1 MVNFSNDVWMAS
13 TASGF
18 YPHSIGQSLRFE
30 DGDSSRLT
38 RTPSSAGNRKTWTW
52 SAWVKRGN
60 ISAGQFLFQAYDG
73 ASSRRSGI
81 KFNSNNTIAF
91 DQGGSASSGL
101 IDTVA
106 VYRDVSSFYHIVV
119 VADYS
124 NGTAG
129 NRAKIYVNGVLQ
141 TVTTSDDF
149 ENADGL
155 INSTNEHSIS
165 FTSSNFF
172 DGYMAEVHF
181 IDGTALGPDSF
192 GETKDGIWVPKNV
205 SGLTYGTNGFHLDF
219 ADSSAIGNDVSGQN
233 NDFAVSGLAAT
244 DVVLDSVTNNFATL
258 NGVHPNA
265 STGNFSE
272 GNLRSYQDQSPYTD
286 FYATFAVSSGKWY
299 WEGRAAGSAVQ
310 QIWGFAREDALTT
323 ENGGVVSGTTG
334 YAYFRFGSFARERA
348 NGSNANASGTLSV
361 AAGDTIGLA
370 LNLVD
375 NEVKFY
381 KNGTL
386 EHTISGVQ
394 AGTYYPFVCY
404 QMNQNRLEQRVNFG
418 QDSTFAGL
426 ESAGG
431 NSDDN
436 GIGDFAQSPISGHLA
451 ICSANL
457 PEPSIISGEAY
468 FNTVLYTGDGSNGLA
483 ITGVNFQPNWTW
495 IKSRSGTA
503 YHELHDSIR
512 GAGKRLFSNETTAEG
527 DVGTV
532 SSFDSDGF
540 TVSRNNAYDGTNQNA
555 KTFVSWNWLAGTA
568 VSGNTSG
575 SGTAKAY
582 SGSVNTEAGFS
593 IITYKGNGTAG
604 HTIPHHLGKTPTFII
619 VKDRDNAS
627 NWRVWGTGVSIAKA
641 LGLDTSNA
649 EENSGNDNG
658 NWNNTLPTD
667 NVFSVGSFN
676 SGNRTD
682 ADFIAYCFTDI
693 EGYCKAGVYIGNANP
708 NGPYINL
715 NFRPAF
721 LLIKR
726 SDSAS
731 HWVIIDTKR
740 SPSNE
745 ITAWLGANLAN
756 SESSLGTNNEFD
768 ILSNGFKNR
777 NDAGADIMNQN
788 GASYI
793 YLAFA
798 EQPFKYSNAR

>member
-18 YPHSIGQSLRFE
+18 YPHSIGQSLRGNE
-30 DGDSSRLT
+30 ADSPYLS
-38 RTPSSAGNRKTWTW
+38 RTPSSASNRKTYTI
-52 SAWVKRGN
+52 SAWIKPSLEVATFSILG
-60 ISAGQFLFQAYDG
+60 AG
-73 ASSRRSGI
+73 SS
-81 KFNSNNTIAF
+81 
-91 DQGGSASSGL
+91 GSAYYIFGIEGDDLYFEETSSGGAL
-101 IDTVA
+101 RANRKLRDPSAWYHLVASVDTTQA
-106 VYRDVSSFYHIVV
+106 T
-119 VADYS
+119 AS
-124 NGTAG
+124 N
-129 NRAKIYVNGVLQ
+129 RIKLYVNGVRE
-141 TVTTSDDF
+141 TSFSGETYMAQDF
-149 ENADGL
+149 ESAY
-155 INSTNEHSIS
+155 INN
-165 FTSSNFF
+165 TSVHYIGYSPAQGSHYLN
-172 DGYMAEVHF
+172 GYMSEVVF
-181 IDGTALGPDSF
+181 LDGVASDPTTLGL
-192 GETKDGIWVPKNV
+192 GELKDGIWVPKNV
-205 SGLTYGTNGFHLDF
+205 SGLTFGTNGFHLDF

-244 DVVLDSVTNNFATL
+244 DVLPTSPTNTFAVLQPTAFVNIGGANSAQTL
-258 NGVHPNA
+258 
-265 STGNFSE
+265 SE
-272 GNLRSYQDQSPYTD
+272 GNLKFTGTSSEGRSTP
-286 FYATFAVSSGKWY
+286 ATIRVTSGKY
-299 WEGRAAGSAVQ
+299 YVEA
-310 QIWGFAREDALTT
+310 TK
-323 ENGGVVSGTTG
+323 VSGSGSVVMDFVVNDASVADKSTSTTG
-334 YAYFRFGSFARERA
+334 DIIIGAVDVDAGKYWSGLNNTWDGSGNPATGANPTGTFTANSSFTFSGRVYDSSRA
-348 NGSNANASGTLSV
+348 
-361 AAGDTIGLA
+361 
-370 LNLVD
+370 
-375 NEVKFY
+375 
-381 KNGTL
+381 
-386 EHTISGVQ
+386 GV
-394 AGTYYPFVCY
+394 F
-404 QMNQNRLEQRVNFG
+404 NFG
-418 QDSTFAGL
+418 QDSSFAGNKTSG
-426 ESAGG
+426 SAGA
-431 NSDDN
+431 SDTN
-436 GIGDFAQSPISGHLA
+436 GIGDFYYTPPTDYLTL
-451 ICSANL
+451 CSANL
-457 PEPSIISGEAY
+457 PEPAIIDGSEY
-468 FNTVLYTGDGSNGLA
+468 FNTALYTGNGSNGLA

-693 EGYCKAGVYIGNANP
+693 EGYCKAGSYIGNGNAD
-708 NGPYINL
+708 GTFIHTG
-715 NFRPAF
+715 FRPSWVM
-721 LLIKR
+721 IKR
-726 SDSAS
+726 TDSSADW
-731 HWVIIDTKR
+731 WVLDNKR
-740 SPSNE
+740 NSSNVVDLRLRPNSSSAE
-745 ITAWLGANLAN
+745 EGPDATFDFLAN
-756 SESSLGTNNEFD
+756 GLKIRGNYSTLNASSGT
-768 ILSNGFKNR
+768 
-777 NDAGADIMNQN
+777 
-788 GASYI
+788 YI

-798 EQPFKYSNAR
+798 EQPFKYANAR

>member
-1 MVNFSNDVWMAS
+1 MFSSDKWLSNP
-13 TASGF
+13 ASGF

-30 DGDSSRLT
+30 DGDSPRLT
-38 RTPSSAGNRKTWTW
+38 RTPSSAGNRKTWTF

-81 KFNSNNTIAF
+81 KFNSNDTIAW
-91 DQGGSASSGL
+91 DQGGNASSGL

-106 VYRDVSSFYHIVV
+106 VYRDVSSFYHIVG

-219 ADSSAIGNDVSGQN
+219 ADSSSIGNDVSGQN
-233 NDFAVSGLAAT
+233 NDFAVSGLVAS

-265 STGNFSE
+265 ATGNFSE

-286 FYATFAVSSGKWY
+286 FYATFAVSAGKWY
-299 WEGRAAGSAVQ
+299 WEARAAGTAIQ
-310 QIWGFAREDALTT
+310 QIWGFSREDALTT
-323 ENGGVVSGTTG
+323 ANGGAVSGTTG

-361 AAGDTIGLA
+361 AAGDVIGLA
-370 LNLVD
+370 LNLDD

-386 EHTISGVQ
+386 EHTITGVQ
-394 AGTYYPFVCY
+394 DGTYYPFVCY

-457 PEPSIISGEAY
+457 PEPSIISGEDY
-468 FNTVLYTGDGSNGLA
+468 FNTVLYAGDGSNGLA

-495 IKSRSGTA
+495 IKHRTISA
-503 YHELHDSIR
+503 NHELHDSVR
-512 GAGKRLFSNETTAEG
+512 GAGKRLFSNDVAAEG

-540 TVSRNNAYDGTNQNA
+540 TVSRNSAYDGTNQNA
-555 KTFVSWNWLAGTA
+555 KTFVSWNWLAGGSASLNENGTVDSQ
-568 VSGNTSG
+568 VS
-575 SGTAKAY
+575 A
-582 SGSVNTEAGFS
+582 NTEAGFS
-593 IITYKGNGTAG
+593 IATFTGGAAG
-604 HTIPHHLGKTPTFII
+604 YTVGHGLTKAPEIIFTF
-619 VKDRDNAS
+619 
-627 NWRVWGTGVSIAKA
+627 
-641 LGLDTSNA
+641 
-649 EENSGNDNG
+649 
-658 NWNNTLPTD
+658 
-667 NVFSVGSFN
+667 
-676 SGNRTD
+676 NRTD
-682 ADFIAYCFTDI
+682 DGGAHYVFTTAVDGTIDYFSLNASTAKNNDPFSMPAFTNTVFSLDNDYGMDAGDNCVAYCFHSV
-693 EGYCKAGVYIGNANP
+693 EGFSKVGVYRGNGNAD
-708 NGPYINL
+708 GTYVHTG
-715 NFRPAF
+715 FRPAWVMVKSHDNSRNWT
-721 LLIKR
+721 IYDNKR
-726 SDSAS
+726 TPYNLMNGHLHPNAS
-731 HWVIIDTKR
+731 VEEQF
-740 SPSNE
+740 NE
-745 ITAWLGANLAN
+745 DELD
-756 SESSLGTNNEFD
+756 F
-768 ILSNGFKNR
+768 LSNGFKFRTNE
-777 NDAGADIMNQN
+777 ADSNFN
-788 GASYI
+788 NFN
-793 YLAFA
+793 YLYLCFA

>member
-18 YPHSIGQSLRFE
+18 YPHSIGQSLRGNE
-30 DGDSSRLT
+30 ADSPYLS
-38 RTPSSAGNRKTWTW
+38 RTPSSASNRKTYTI
-52 SAWVKRGN
+52 SAWIKPSLEVATFSILG
-60 ISAGQFLFQAYDG
+60 AG
-73 ASSRRSGI
+73 SS
-81 KFNSNNTIAF
+81 
-91 DQGGSASSGL
+91 GSAYYIFGIEGDDLYFEETSSGGAL
-101 IDTVA
+101 RANRKLRDPSAWYHLVASVDTTQA
-106 VYRDVSSFYHIVV
+106 T
-119 VADYS
+119 AS
-124 NGTAG
+124 N
-129 NRAKIYVNGVLQ
+129 RIKLYVNGVRE
-141 TVTTSDDF
+141 TSFSGETYMAQDF
-149 ENADGL
+149 ESAY
-155 INSTNEHSIS
+155 INN
-165 FTSSNFF
+165 TSVHYIGYSPAQGSHYLN
-172 DGYMAEVHF
+172 GYMSEVVF
-181 IDGTALGPDSF
+181 LDGVASDPTTLGL
-192 GETKDGIWVPKNV
+192 GELKDGIWVPKNV
-205 SGLTYGTNGFHLDF
+205 SGLTFGTNGFHLDF

-244 DVVLDSVTNNFATL
+244 DVLPTSPTNTFAVLQPTAFVNIGGANSAQTL
-258 NGVHPNA
+258 
-265 STGNFSE
+265 SE
-272 GNLRSYQDQSPYTD
+272 GNLKFTGTSSEGRSTP
-286 FYATFAVSSGKWY
+286 ATIRVTSGKY
-299 WEGRAAGSAVQ
+299 YVEA
-310 QIWGFAREDALTT
+310 TK
-323 ENGGVVSGTTG
+323 VSGSGSVVMDFVVNDASVADKSTSTTG
-334 YAYFRFGSFARERA
+334 DIIIGAVDVDAGKYWSGLNNTWDGSGNPATGANPTGTFTANSSFTFSGRVYDSSRA
-348 NGSNANASGTLSV
+348 
-361 AAGDTIGLA
+361 
-370 LNLVD
+370 
-375 NEVKFY
+375 
-381 KNGTL
+381 
-386 EHTISGVQ
+386 GV
-394 AGTYYPFVCY
+394 F
-404 QMNQNRLEQRVNFG
+404 NFG
-418 QDSTFAGL
+418 QDSSFAGNKTSG
-426 ESAGG
+426 SAGA
-431 NSDDN
+431 SDTN
-436 GIGDFAQSPISGHLA
+436 GIGDFYYTPPTDYLTL
-451 ICSANL
+451 CSANL
-457 PEPSIISGEAY
+457 PEVAIIDGSEY
-468 FNTVLYTGDGSNGLA
+468 FNTALYTGNGSNGLA

-693 EGYCKAGVYIGNANP
+693 EGYCKAGSYIGNGNAD
-708 NGPYINL
+708 GTFIHTG
-715 NFRPAF
+715 FRPSWVM
-721 LLIKR
+721 IKR
-726 SDSAS
+726 TDSSADW
-731 HWVIIDTKR
+731 WVLDNKR
-740 SPSNE
+740 NSSNVVDLRLRPNSSSAE
-745 ITAWLGANLAN
+745 EGPDATFDFLAN
-756 SESSLGTNNEFD
+756 GLKIRGNYSTLNASSGT
-768 ILSNGFKNR
+768 
-777 NDAGADIMNQN
+777 
-788 GASYI
+788 YI

-798 EQPFKYSNAR
+798 EQPFKYANAR